1 MNFKVTSALIGF
13 TFAIGLGRR
22 RRHHLSDQGVG
33 GRRLQPRLRGG
44 LARAGCLFAAQ
55 GKRDASA
62 ARQEED
68 ECERGGC
75 GPKAGKIQ
83 KQMNRKTQK
92 FEAEQD

>member
-13 TFAIGLGRR
+13 TFAIGLVAGASIVSPTKALAEEDCSLDYAEGSRQQDACLLR
-22 RRHHLSDQGVG
+22 KAKEMH
-33 GRRLQPRLRGG
+33 RLRG
-44 LARAGCLFAAQ
+44 
-55 GKRDASA
+55 KK
-62 ARQEED
+62 ED